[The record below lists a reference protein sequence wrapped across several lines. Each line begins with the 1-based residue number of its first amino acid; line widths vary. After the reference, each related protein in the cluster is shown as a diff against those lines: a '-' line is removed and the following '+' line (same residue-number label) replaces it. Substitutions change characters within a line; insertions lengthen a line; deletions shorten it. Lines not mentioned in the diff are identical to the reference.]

1 MTAKHFQCITFQKK
15 FVQYVKMI
23 TFACVSDLNNSKL
36 EFSSLKKTIHKQ
48 LKGDRKY
55 EEEIQMPRVRIR
67 I

>member
-1 MTAKHFQCITFQKK
+1 
-15 FVQYVKMI
+15 MI
-23 TFACVSDLNNSKL
+23 TFARVSDLNNSKL